1 MIQIKVT
8 NKKIDTVYFGNKKL
22 DGWIEV
28 QSIPEA
34 EQRDGYI
41 PVMYYRDGQIVY
53 EYESIP
59 EEPQEEVSIEELKKQ
74 KIEELNTY
82 YNTEGTNGLNEF
94 FINDMSMWLDPEL
107 RGNIDR
113 QVSSNILLGNPTTDL
128 SVNGTVLNIPND
140 TARLMLAKL
149 ELYAGQCYNV
159 RDSKEKE
166 INELTTKEEIE
177 AYDVTTGYP
186 EKLKFEL

>member
-1 MIQIKVT
+1 MVQIKV
-8 NKKIDTVYFGNKKL
+8 NNEQVQSMYFGEDKK

-28 QSIPEA
+28 EYIPEA
-34 EQRDGYI
+34 EQRDGYYS
-41 PVMYYRDGQIVY
+41 VMYYRNGQIVY
-53 EYESIP
+53 EYEPIP
-59 EEPQEEVSIEELKKQ
+59 EEPQEEVSIDMIKQQ
-74 KIEELNTY
+74 KISELNSY
-82 YNTEGTNGLNEF
+82 YNTEGSNGVNEF
-94 FINDMSMWLDPEL
+94 FINEMSMWLDPEL

-113 QVSSNILLGNPTTDL
+113 QVSSNILLGNSTTDL

-149 ELYAGQCYNV
+149 ELYAGNCYNI

-166 INELTTKEEIE
+166 INELTTKEDIE